1 MTVHVVTRHHG
12 ALDWLRSHGIRWDRH
27 HERFDARDIKET
39 DQVIGI
45 LPMRVAARICA
56 LGARYLHICI
66 NMPNDRR
73 GSELTL
79 EEMIQFGASLE
90 EFRILMLPKPRM
102 ARYGAEVSLPADA

>member
-1 MTVHVVTRHHG
+1 MTVHVVTRHPG
-12 ALDWLRSHGIRWDRH
+12 ALGWLRSQGICWDRH
-27 HERFDARDIKET
+27 HERFDARGIKGT

-45 LPMRVAARICA
+45 LPIRVAARICA
-56 LGARYLHICI
+56 LGARYYHICM

-90 EFRILMLPKPRM
+90 EFRISRLPKPRM
-102 ARYGAEVSLPADA
+102 ARYGAEVSRAVDA